1 MNRYNLLVCIVLF
14 VLSWGMVAWGA
25 AAAPSEPNVSRENPL
40 SVLFG
45 QDAAAQI
52 TKNLEAEMATASII
66 MGLLAV
72 LVSVS
77 TLVWCH
83 RIRVSVARLKKSGPQ
98 ADVEERLATL
108 GREAESLNVRVDHL
122 RQSWEADTGKLG
134 AAVRQ
139 WEDRIT
145 WLEQSGHG
153 LDSLRDAQNR
163 VESTIQ
169 QWEERFA
176 AQAKDLDSLRDA
188 QNTVDS
194 IFRQLESRIAGLE
207 QGLRDSQ
214 HGAESVVQQLQNR
227 IAGLEEGHQSFA
239 AAAKDLDS
247 LRDFR
252 NHVEQIHVAIQ
263 RAFNGGLPSPSSPMP
278 LDEGTLPPGE
288 AALPPEQ
295 GMLSPDDGMLP
306 PNA

>member
-1 MNRYNLLVCIVLF
+1 MNRYSLLVCIVLF

-25 AAAPSEPNVSRENPL
+25 AATPAEPNVSRENPL

-45 QDAAAQI
+45 QETAARI
-52 TKNLEAEMATASII
+52 TENLETEMATASII
-66 MGLLAV
+66 MGLLAL

-83 RIRVSVARLKKSGPQ
+83 RIRTSVARLKKSTSQGD
-98 ADVEERLATL
+98 AEERLATL
-108 GREAESLNVRVDHL
+108 AREAESLNVRVDHL

-134 AAVRQ
+134 AAVQQ
-139 WEDRIT
+139 WEDRISG
-145 WLEQSGHG
+145 LEQGAHS
-153 LDSLRDAQNR
+153 LDSLRDAQNAF
-163 VESTIQ
+163 ES
-169 QWEERFA
+169 
-176 AQAKDLDSLRDA
+176 
-188 QNTVDS
+188 V
-194 IFRQLESRIAGLE
+194 FRQLESRIAGLE
-207 QGLRDSQ
+207 QGQQNLAAVARDLEGLRDSQ

-252 NHVEQIHVAIQ
+252 SHVEQIHVAIQ
-263 RAFNGGLPSPSSPMP
+263 RAFNGGLPSTSSPMP
-278 LDEGTLPPGE
+278 LDEGTQPPAEG
-288 AALPPEQ
+288 AVPPEQ
-295 GMLSPDDGMLP
+295 GTFPPDDGMLPPDDGMLP